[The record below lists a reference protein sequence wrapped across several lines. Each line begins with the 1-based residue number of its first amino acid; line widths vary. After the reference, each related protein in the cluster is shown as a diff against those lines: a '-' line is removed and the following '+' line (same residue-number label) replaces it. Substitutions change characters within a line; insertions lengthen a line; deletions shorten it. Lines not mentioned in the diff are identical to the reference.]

1 MLTDKYARAV
11 SEKLTWSKGKY
22 ITGKVD
28 PSPQF
33 LAEEKFT
40 FQRNIS
46 ALVFEDDIPL
56 SLIINIDQT
65 PWSYFNTGKY
75 AFSFKGAKD
84 IPMKGA
90 DDSAK

>member
-46 ALVFEDDIPL
+46 AFVFEHDMPL

-65 PWSYFNTGKY
+65 PRSYFNTGKY
-75 AFSFKGAKD
+75 AFSSKGAKD